1 MNETAQYVADFL
13 KRHDHDRYLSTLI
26 LPEKHRDAVQAL
38 FAFSA
43 DVAAIPARVSEP
55 GPGEIRLQWWK
66 DALEGVG
73 HSGGNQ
79 NPLASALMQTIETYE
94 LPIKQLVRLIAAR
107 RFDLYQDPMPDMPTF
122 EGYAGETNS
131 TLYQFA
137 AIILNDGASVENGD
151 AAGHLGVAHALVG
164 HVAALGHNAAR
175 GRIYLP
181 QSLFNAH
188 SVSEQSLLAGQ
199 GGDALSAAITQIL
212 ELAAGHMQKADIAI
226 AELPKVAR
234 PAFAMIA
241 IVHAQLRLLRKSTTS
256 FPTLAGPA
264 DWQKIISLIWWAL
277 RKA

>member
-1 MNETAQYVADFL
+1 MNETAQYVAEFL
-13 KRHDHDRYLSTLI
+13 KRHDRDRYLSTLI

-43 DVAAIPARVSEP
+43 DVAAIPVRVSEP

-73 HSGGNQ
+73 HSGGSQ
-79 NPLASALMQTIETYE
+79 NPLASALMQTIEAYE
-94 LPIKQLVRLIAAR
+94 LPIKQLIRLIAAR

-137 AIILNDGASVENGD
+137 AMILCDGTLVENGD

-175 GRIYLP
+175 GRIFLP
-181 QSLFNAH
+181 WSVLSAH
-188 SVSEQSLLAGQ
+188 GLSEQSLFHGPMLATNNIAMARAGIRRIS
-199 GGDALSAAITQIL
+199 AKRLLTNASVSSAA
-212 ELAAGHMQKADIAI
+212 HN
-226 AELPKVAR
+226 P
-234 PAFAMIA
+234 P
-241 IVHAQLRLLRKSTTS
+241 
-256 FPTLAGPA
+256 
-264 DWQKIISLIWWAL
+264 IISRIRSEVSPSASI
-277 RKA
+277 RIQTATAYRPIGTIVA